1 LLPSAPDITEE
12 RPVTEP
18 EMLDNE
24 AETAEAESTTPAEDD
39 IDNEADEAQDE
50 A

>member
-1 LLPSAPDITEE
+1 
-12 RPVTEP
+12 VTEP

-24 AETAEAESTTPAEDD
+24 AEAAEAESTSAAEDD
-39 IDNEADEAQDE
+39 IDNEADEARDE